1 MSRTLFRGG
10 TIVSM
15 DPTVGDIGCGDLLV
29 EGDRIAA
36 IGPGLCATGAQEIDA
51 AGCIL
56 IPGLVNAHMHTWQ
69 TALRGVTG
77 DWTMVAYFRS
87 MHAGLATRFTPEDI
101 YIATLAGG
109 LNQINCGTT
118 TLVDWCHNN
127 PTPQHTDRAIDGLLE
142 SGIRAVFMH
151 GSPKPDPAP
160 GQRHFSEIPHP
171 RSEIER
177 LLKTRFCGSQKLV
190 TLGMAI
196 LGPHFSTYEVAR
208 HDFGLARELGLVASM
223 HCGGPAAVSADGWER
238 LADGGLLGD
247 NNNIVHGTSLSD
259 AQLAMMIGLGVTF
272 SLAPETEMTQGH
284 GHPITGRLRRLGAAP
299 SLGVD
304 LESAISGDMFT
315 VARMALGAQ
324 RAADNAESKNTSGQ
338 LPASSTISCREALEW
353 ITIRGAE
360 ALKLEKSI
368 GSLSVGKQADIVMV
382 RATDLNMW
390 PVHDPVVS
398 LVMQTSLA
406 NIDTVMVAGS
416 VKKRAGRM
424 QYEGMSRAKDLLAV
438 SGRRIMGQLQLH

>member
-1 MSRTLFRGG
+1 MNRTLFRGG

-15 DPTVGDIGCGDLLV
+15 DPAVGDIACGDLLV

-36 IGPGLCATGAQEIDA
+36 IGPGLSAPGAQEIDA

-77 DWTMVAYFRS
+77 DWTMTAYFRS

-127 PTPQHTDRAIDGLLE
+127 PTPRHTDRAIDGLLE

-160 GQRHFSEIPHP
+160 GQPHFSEIPHP

-177 LLKTRFCGSQKLV
+177 LLGTRFCGDQKLV

-208 HDFGLARELGLVASM
+208 HDFALARELGLVASM
-223 HCGGPAAVSADGWER
+223 HCGGPAAVTADGWER
-238 LADGGLLGD
+238 LAGEGLLGD
-247 NNNIVHGTSLSD
+247 NNNIVHGTNLSD
-259 AQLAMMIGLGVTF
+259 AQLAMMIKLGVTF

-315 VARMALGAQ
+315 VARMALGTQ
-324 RAADNAESKNTSGQ
+324 RAADNAEAKATLGQ
-338 LPASSTISCREALEW
+338 LPASSSIACREALEW
-353 ITIRGAE
+353 ITIRGAQVM
-360 ALKLEKSI
+360 KLEKSI

-382 RATDLNMW
+382 SASDLNMW
-390 PVHDPVVS
+390 PIHDPVVS

-406 NIDTVMVAGS
+406 NIDTVMVAGA
-416 VKKRAGRM
+416 VKKRGGRM
-424 QYEGMSRAKDLLAV
+424 QYEEMSRVKNLLAV
-438 SGRRIMGQLQLH
+438 SGRRIMGELQLH